1 MIPMPWLLMWATKV
15 GFRTV
20 IRHPCIFLFQHHIFG
35 NYLSQ
40 YNLSL
45 YLVAVSIEFFWVFNM
60 AKKLIKRF
68 FNISH

>member
-40 YNLSL
+40 YLIA
-45 YLVAVSIEFFWVFNM
+45 VAIEFDWAFNM
-60 AKKLIKRF
+60 TKKTY
-68 FNISH
+68 